1 MSDTEASH
9 TQIPSRRVRAW
20 KKKDLPVAM
29 ADREVW
35 WQVVDSIPAPR
46 AAR

>member
-1 MSDTEASH
+1 MSVTEASH
-9 TQIPSRRVRAW
+9 TQIPSRGKRVL
-20 KKKDLPVAM
+20 KEDLPVAM

-35 WQVVDSIPAPR
+35 RQVVDSIPAPR